1 MKETLNS
8 KAIKI
13 RYIITIHNQ
22 SYPISSYRFILIDI
36 YYICPILDFRYTYIQ
51 IYIYQYIYIYIYI
64 YIYESGRSLSFPDFP
79 SVNEHPLK
87 LLILTGVSYVGNIF
101 CEFLKLLN
109 PIWVSGEEVDLV
121 IDYVLYLKRFLFLLL
136 DFVPLRL

>member
-1 MKETLNS
+1 MKETLNP

-36 YYICPILDFRYTYIQ
+36 YYICPILHFRDSYIQ
-51 IYIYQYIYIYIYI
+51 IYV

-87 LLILTGVSYVGNIF
+87 LLISTGVSYVGNIF
-101 CEFLKLLN
+101 CKFLKLLI